1 MEELNDALEFSKK
14 IEILTKENND
24 LKEDIKKLL
33 LVVSFLKK
41 ILNGSCKEYSNKIID
56 DCLDNYLK
64 DINEYEDSNN

>member
-14 IEILTKENND
+14 IEILTKENNE

-33 LVVSFLKK
+33 SVVSFLKMM
-41 ILNGSCKEYSNKIID
+41 LNGSCKEYSKIID

-64 DINEYEDSNN
+64 GINEYEDINN